1 MEDNLLDAFG
11 LTEITADF
19 LQQNHLA
26 KFERPVVPM
35 GSQATGD
42 NGYTLHEDGVVRL
55 DITTV
60 AMTQAEKLDMWVR
73 RGRNFELSAS
83 DWTQTVDAP
92 FSAEKK
98 LAWAQYRQELRDMTT
113 VYGNIT
119 DPSEIVRPTKP
130 A

>member
-26 KFERPVVPM
+26 KFEQPVVPM

>member
-11 LTEITADF
+11 LSEITDDF
-19 LQQNHLA
+19 LEQNHLV
-26 KFERPVVPM
+26 KFEPPMVPV
-35 GSQATGD
+35 GSHATGD
-42 NGYTLHEDGVVRL
+42 TGYSLHEDGIVRL

-83 DWTQTVDAP
+83 DWTQMADAP

-113 VYGNIT
+113 VYANIT

-130 A
+130 V